1 LVIRLRGRKKEKRG
15 KSFLIS
21 VVNLQNKVKIN
32 KKYIQRVA
40 EKAISLAA
48 EDSRKLWQ
56 GKSEAGIIFVNN
68 NCIKRLNRRYR
79 RVNQITDVIAFPMRQ
94 RREFIL
100 PRHLSFSIL
109 GDVFI
114 SADRAKVQARE
125 FGHSIKKEIA
135 ILTVHGILHLLSY
148 DHAKK
153 KEALTMRSK
162 ENEILSALGIGEN
175 EIG

>member
-1 LVIRLRGRKKEKRG
+1 VIRLRGRKKEKRG
-15 KSFLIS
+15 KGFLIR
-21 VVNLQNKVKIN
+21 VVNLQNEVKID
-32 KKYIQRVA
+32 KKYAQRVA
-40 EKAISLAA
+40 EEAIRLGTRNK
-48 EDSRKLWQ
+48 RKL
-56 GKSEAGIIFVNN
+56 GERKSEVGIIFVNN
-68 NCIKRLNRRYR
+68 NCIRRLNRRYR
-79 RVNQITDVIAFPMRQ
+79 RVNQITDVIAFPLQQ

-109 GDVFI
+109 GEVFI

-153 KEALTMRSK
+153 KEALAMRSK
-162 ENEILSALGIGEN
+162 EREILSALGIGEN